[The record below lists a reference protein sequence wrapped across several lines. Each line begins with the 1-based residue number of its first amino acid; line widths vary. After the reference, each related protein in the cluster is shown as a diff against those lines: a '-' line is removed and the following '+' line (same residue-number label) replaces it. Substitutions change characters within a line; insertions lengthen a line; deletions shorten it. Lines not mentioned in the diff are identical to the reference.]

1 MNLNGARI
9 ILTGAGSGIGRSL
22 ALELARRGSFMVLVG
37 RNQERLSEVAQMAQ
51 EAGGRALPFAFD
63 VTDCHGHERVAAFAV
78 EKLGGV
84 DILINN
90 AGISSFQEFARQDPA
105 DIDRLIRTNVTGPL
119 LLTRAVL
126 PLMLGEGHGRIV
138 NVGSAFGSIAFA
150 HWAAYSASKFALRGF
165 SEALRRELDGSGV
178 GVTYVAPRA
187 TRTPLNSD
195 AVYELSKKTGMN
207 MDSPETVALAIV
219 RAIESGRDEHAIG
232 GPERFFA
239 KVNALFPGIVNSAL
253 RSQNRAARELLQD
266 PAANP

>member
-1 MNLNGARI
+1 MNLTGARV

-22 ALELARRGSFMVLVG
+22 ALELARRGSLMVLVG
-37 RNQERLSEVAQMAQ
+37 RNPERLSAAAREAQA
-51 EAGGRALPFAFD
+51 AGGRALDFAFD
-63 VTDCHGHERVAAFAV
+63 LSQIHGHERVAAFAV

-84 DILINN
+84 DLLVNN

-126 PLMLGEGHGRIV
+126 PLMLGEGRGRIV

-195 AVYELSKKTGMN
+195 AVYRLSTQTGMN

-219 RAIESGRDEHAIG
+219 KAIETGRDEHAIG

-253 RSQNRAARELLQD
+253 RGQNRAARQLLQD
-266 PAANP
+266 SAGS

>member
-1 MNLNGARI
+1 MNLNGARVV
-9 ILTGAGSGIGRSL
+9 LTGAGSGIGRSL

-37 RNQERLSEVAQMAQ
+37 RNQERLSSAAGEAQA
-51 EAGGRALPFAFD
+51 AGGRAVTFDFD
-63 VTDCHGHERVAAFAV
+63 VSQVHGHERLAGFAV
-78 EKLGGV
+78 EHLGGV

-90 AGISSFQEFARQDPA
+90 AGVSSFQEFARQDPA

-126 PLMLGEGHGRIV
+126 PLMLAQGRGRIV

-195 AVYELSKKTGMN
+195 AVYQLSKKTGMN

-219 RAIESGRDEHAIG
+219 KAIETGRDEHAIG
-232 GPERFFA
+232 GPERFFG
-239 KVNALFPGIVNSAL
+239 KLNALFPGIVNSAL
-253 RSQNRAARELLQD
+253 RRQNRAAREVLQ
-266 PAANP
+266 PAGRP

>member
-1 MNLNGARI
+1 MNLNGARV

-22 ALELARRGSFMVLVG
+22 ALELARCGSVMVLVG
-37 RNQERLSEVAQMAQ
+37 RNPERLSGVAREVQA
-51 EAGGRALPFAFD
+51 AGGRALAFAFD
-63 VTDCHGHERVAAFAV
+63 LSQVHGHERIAAFAV

-84 DILINN
+84 DILVNN

-126 PLMLGEGHGRIV
+126 PLMLGEGRGRIV

-178 GVTYVAPRA
+178 GVTHVAPRA
-187 TRTPLNSD
+187 TRTSLNSD
-195 AVYELSKKTGMN
+195 AVYRLSKQTGMS

-219 RAIESGRDEHAIG
+219 KAIETGRDEHAIG

-253 RSQNRAARELLQD
+253 RGQNRAARQLLKD
-266 PAANP
+266 PAGS